1 MKMSFALVTLVSSS
15 RPAGETLRLHSGCQR
30 LVDSE
35 VERENTV
42 AASILAIT
50 ARSLLHQV

>member
-15 RPAGETLRLHSGCQR
+15 RPAGETLRLHSGCER